1 MAPAA
6 RRDGAGWGRQTPGA
20 PLTGSGHAIANV
32 LGAGV
37 QLYGDCLDSAHGLVA
52 VDAARVVSRGRLVVI
67 EKSRLAAA
75 GCAAHAGKAPMHR
88 RST

>member
-1 MAPAA
+1 MAPA

-20 PLTGSGHAIANV
+20 TPAPV
-32 LGAGV
+32 LGAAD
-37 QLYGDCLDSAHGLVA
+37 QLNGDCLAPARGLVA

-75 GCAAHAGKAPMHR
+75 GCAAHAGKARMHR
-88 RST
+88 GST